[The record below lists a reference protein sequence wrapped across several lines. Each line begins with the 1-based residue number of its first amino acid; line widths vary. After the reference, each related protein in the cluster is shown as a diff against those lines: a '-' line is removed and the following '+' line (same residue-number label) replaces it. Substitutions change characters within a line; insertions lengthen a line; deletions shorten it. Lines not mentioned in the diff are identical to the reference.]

1 MGKSKEA
8 KRIAFKDIKGLRIE
22 LTWITNLPSP
32 LFAKEGCCSSL
43 WYVFPAEGRQRE
55 VRRDFIIQWS
65 YYYTVNKV
73 NSGFNDSMI

>member
-1 MGKSKEA
+1 MGKSKGA

-43 WYVFPAEGRQRE
+43 WKRE
-55 VRRDFIIQWS
+55 VRRDFIIL
-65 YYYTVNKV
+65 
-73 NSGFNDSMI
+73 